1 MPPAYDLITEYGGS
15 IVVETI
21 EACDEDAAW
30 RAGLLLHIE
39 ALMAVVC
46 KDEHDPGSMRA
57 WRFFMTWSDVVIG
70 LIPSGLFLVFP
81 SIPGADLSLFPQLNR
96 ELGSLC
102 EEPPAQAIRVSR
114 LYARLVI
121 G

>member
-30 RAGLLLHIE
+30 RAGLMLHIE

-46 KDEHDPGSMRA
+46 KDEHDP
-57 WRFFMTWSDVVIG
+57 
-70 LIPSGLFLVFP
+70 
-81 SIPGADLSLFPQLNR
+81 
-96 ELGSLC
+96 
-102 EEPPAQAIRVSR
+102 
-114 LYARLVI
+114 
-121 G
+121 